1 MPNKFSQ
8 FFFLMFSNL
17 PALILVVLI
26 LSQISYNTV
35 YLECAFN
42 YGDLVLPS
50 CKGKSPPIISF
61 IYSTM
66 LCLCFKDTSYPLFIV
81 ITRRCLLSCNY
92 FNAFILSTQAPAL
105 CLSSMCSRASD
116 RRPCRPEGSAEA
128 SDPARHHHIC
138 GRTSAPAPG
147 NQLRL

>member
-1 MPNKFSQ
+1 
-8 FFFLMFSNL
+8 MFSNL

-50 CKGKSPPIISF
+50 CKGKSHPRPHHIF
-61 IYSTM
+61 HLFYAPM

-92 FNAFILSTQAPAL
+92 FNAFILNTQAPAL
-105 CLSSMCSRASD
+105 
-116 RRPCRPEGSAEA
+116 
-128 SDPARHHHIC
+128 
-138 GRTSAPAPG
+138 
-147 NQLRL
+147 